1 MFLKAAKYLGKE
13 PKDCLVVEDAKAGVQ
28 AAKAGGM
35 DCAAVG
41 EAVKC
46 KLADYHLSTFSQL
59 LEAVKN
65 STKGACTKEWK
76 QNF

>member
-1 MFLKAAKYLGKE
+1 M
-13 PKDCLVVEDAKAGVQ
+13 EDAKAGVQ

-46 KLADYHLSTFSQL
+46 KLADYQLSTFSQL

-65 STKGACTKEWK
+65 STKGACTKEHLK
-76 QNF
+76 EYFRVRI

>member
-1 MFLKAAKYLGKE
+1 
-13 PKDCLVVEDAKAGVQ
+13 VQ

-46 KLADYHLSTFSQL
+46 KLADYQLSTFSQL